1 MEWLSQWIAW
11 LSVDGNWIPVATA
24 GVLGLILGWLFT
36 RMPARS
42 RAQEAEA
49 RISDLDSQ
57 VRRASRR
64 ADDAENEVSDLKRQL
79 ENVKSDLEK
88 ANARISSLE
97 EEVDA
102 KDAELTDLNNALEE
116 TRSALAE
123 REDKIEELE
132 PKLKT
137 REFDLTNLQSDMGA
151 LRDEHEQALSALRA
165 ELDALSEQY
174 QTALADIE
182 ALQAD
187 LAEATARGEE
197 LAAEKEQLLQEME
210 GVKEEAGV
218 NAQEAANKTAALDE
232 AFLRSTRLQRQ
243 LEERET
249 EYANAMAELREL
261 RREVDEVSMLKDDME
276 QKLNHARGDVA
287 SELAVL
293 TSTMIR
299 MKDDALKQA
308 NRRIAVLTAELE
320 ATRVSLP
327 DHAGNAEN
335 ADDA

>member
-42 RAQEAEA
+42 RAREAEA

-57 VRRASRR
+57 LRKASRR
-64 ADDAENEVSDLKRQL
+64 ADEAENQVSDLKRQL

-88 ANARISSLE
+88 ANAHISSLE
-97 EEVDA
+97 EEVAA
-102 KDAELTDLNNALEE
+102 KDAELTDLNSALEE
-116 TRSALAE
+116 TRSTLAE
-123 REDKIEELE
+123 REDTIAALE
-132 PKLKT
+132 PQLKT
-137 REFDLTNLQSDMGA
+137 RESDLTNLQADTEA
-151 LRDEHEQALSALRA
+151 LRDEHEQALSTLRA
-165 ELDALSEQY
+165 ELDALTEQY
-174 QTALADIE
+174 QAALADIE

-187 LAEATARGEE
+187 LAEATARGEG
-197 LAAEKEQLLQEME
+197 LVTEKEQLLQEME
-210 GVKEEAGV
+210 GLKEEAGV

-249 EYANAMAELREL
+249 EYADALAELREL
-261 RREVDEVSMLKDDME
+261 RREVAEVSMLKDDME

-293 TSTMIR
+293 TSTMIK

-308 NRRIAVLTAELE
+308 NRRNAALAAELD
-320 ATRVSLP
+320 ALRASLT
-327 DHAGNAEN
+327 DTLTDN
-335 ADDA
+335 DA